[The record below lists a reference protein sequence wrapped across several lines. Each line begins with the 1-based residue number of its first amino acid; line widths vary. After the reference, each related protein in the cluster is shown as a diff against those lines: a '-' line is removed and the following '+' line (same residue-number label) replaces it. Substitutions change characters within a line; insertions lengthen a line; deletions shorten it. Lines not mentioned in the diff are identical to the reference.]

1 MDDNDVPKL
10 QVTTPSERCYT
21 PSPKKKIRIKRNP
34 ELTRL
39 LFFQYDYKVE
49 EPKEEDCCGKCLC
62 TII

>member
-1 MDDNDVPKL
+1 MDDNDIPKL
-10 QVTTPSERCYT
+10 KVTTPSERCYT
-21 PSPKKKIRIKRNP
+21 PSPKKKLRRNP

-39 LFFQYDYKVE
+39 LFLSYPYQVE